1 MQWTRTILL
10 ECHPRIICVKLIQNW
25 TRVLGGVVIVSKL
38 LTEDDDD
45 GQRYINYVTGELKTQ
60 ATFQKML

>member
-1 MQWTRTILL
+1 M
-10 ECHPRIICVKLIQNW
+10 KLIQNW
-25 TRVLGGVVIVSKL
+25 TRVLRGVVIVSKL